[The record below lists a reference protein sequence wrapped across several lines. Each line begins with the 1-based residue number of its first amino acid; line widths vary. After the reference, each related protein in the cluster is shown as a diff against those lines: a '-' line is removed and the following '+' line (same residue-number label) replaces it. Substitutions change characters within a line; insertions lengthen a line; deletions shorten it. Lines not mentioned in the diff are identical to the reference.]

1 MKIVLLILGS
11 LVVLFI
17 ALRWF
22 AMRKIKNAPLVDD
35 HQKIVTLSDK
45 NFTQKTK
52 NKIMLVDFWAAWCA
66 PCRLMAPVLNEVAEN
81 INGNALVGK
90 VDIEKYQSLAQQF
103 RVRSIPTL
111 ILFKNGKEIK
121 RFVGVK
127 NKDFLINEIQKAQ

>member
-45 NFTQKTK
+45 NFALKTK

-81 INGNALVGK
+81 LEGNALVGK